1 MSGAVH
7 TGRQKPMGFVLQLRN
22 LSVGLGEEPC
32 IGFTQEN
39 SIENSVQDCLPYI
52 QIPNGLCELFL
63 TYPKRPYVCLKVNM
77 CFPCCMTSS
86 FQNLLPPFM
95 CYVTCDHVI

>member
-1 MSGAVH
+1 M
-7 TGRQKPMGFVLQLRN
+7 LQLRN

-39 SIENSVQDCLPYI
+39 SIENSIQDGLPYIYI

-63 TYPKRPYVCLKVNM
+63 TYPK
-77 CFPCCMTSS
+77 
-86 FQNLLPPFM
+86 
-95 CYVTCDHVI
+95 